1 MSRYSV
7 QPRVKKLQNQL
18 VILFAIKL
26 LIKLQKYQKVHHK
39 LVQKQL
45 KNKQKIQNLMEKY
58 QKDVQK
64 KDRKILMI

>member
-45 KNKQKIQNLMEKY
+45 KNKQKIQNLIEKY

-64 KDRKILMI
+64 KDSKILMI